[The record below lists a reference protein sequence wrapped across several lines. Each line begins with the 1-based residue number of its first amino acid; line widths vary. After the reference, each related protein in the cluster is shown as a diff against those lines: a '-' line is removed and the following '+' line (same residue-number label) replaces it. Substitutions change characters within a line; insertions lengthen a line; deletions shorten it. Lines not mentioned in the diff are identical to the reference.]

1 MTDWATL
8 LNPEQLAAVTAPE
21 GPTLV
26 LAAAGTG
33 KTRTL
38 THRVAWLVEQGV
50 DPRGI
55 LLLTFTNRAA
65 REMMERAEALV
76 GPAIATLWSGTF
88 HHVCHRILRQNAR
101 LVGRTAGFTILDR
114 ADAQSLVGKA
124 IKELAPD
131 VKRFP
136 KKEVVAALIG
146 RAANTEG
153 DLRELAANLAFEHP
167 VDPALV
173 LAVAARYEALKEEAD
188 ALDFDDLLTFTLRLF
203 RERPEVL
210 AAYAD
215 SFRHVLVDEYQD
227 TNTIQ
232 AQLVDLLASRHR
244 NLMAVGDDF
253 QCIYSW
259 RGADFRNIME
269 FPTRWQGCRVIKLER
284 NYRSAPEILALANA
298 TIAHNPGQFPKT
310 LLPTLPPS
318 GRKPLVAFL
327 RDAAEQNQMVVRHVQ
342 RALQAGYRPEDIA
355 ILYRAH
361 YHAMELELDLRRL
374 RLPYT
379 LTSGQGLF
387 ESQHMKDVIA
397 FLRLCVGLGDLFALQ
412 RVLGLLPG
420 VGPKTAERV
429 WGKLGGAFAPARQTD
444 RLQLAAL
451 LPKKAQGEWRALD
464 GLIGR
469 FQEEGLVENGNRAVT
484 LFLETWYADYLMRAY
499 DNGEDR
505 VQDVAAFAAQFR
517 KGQPVAAFLNEV
529 ALMTNLDAE
538 NAQALADRP
547 GLRLSTVHQ
556 AKGLEWPV
564 VIVIWCNED
573 YFPSA
578 RAIMEDQAE
587 EERRLF
593 YVAVTRAR
601 KKAFIS
607 FARQR
612 FKWGNTEFCN
622 PSRFITEMDERYVEL
637 PDDFTEDAD
646 DSAVA
651 TLKRRYD
658 DRRQAQ
664 RPEYA
669 GRAEF
674 SRSGPRNL
682 RSMGSRRADDE
693 TPTPRPAAPA
703 SGTFRPG
710 MRVAHAKFG
719 QGTVQAVEEMTADL
733 KVTVQ
738 FDDPTAGRK
747 SLLSKYAH
755 LRILG

>member
-1 MTDWATL
+1 MTDWAGL

-38 THRVAWLVEQGV
+38 THRVAWLMEQGV

-65 REMMERAEALV
+65 REMMARAEALV

-101 LVGRTAGFTILDR
+101 LVGRTASFVILDR
-114 ADAQSLVGKA
+114 SDAQSLLGKA
-124 IKELAPD
+124 IKALVPD
-131 VKRFP
+131 AKRFP
-136 KKEVVAALIG
+136 KKEVLAAFIG
-146 RAANTEG
+146 KAANTEG
-153 DLRELAANLAFEHP
+153 DVGALAEGLAFENP
-167 VDPALV
+167 VDPAQV
-173 LAVAARYEALKEEAD
+173 VAVAERYAEMKAEAN

-210 AAYAD
+210 AEYAGC
-215 SFRHVLVDEYQD
+215 FRHVLVDEYQD
-227 TNTIQ
+227 TNAIQ

-269 FPTRWQGCRVIKLER
+269 FPKRWPGCRVIKLER

-298 TIAHNPGQFPKT
+298 TIAHNPEQFQKT

-327 RDAAEQNQMVVRHVQ
+327 RDAAEQSQMVVRHVQ
-342 RALQAGYRPEDIA
+342 RALQAGYRPEDVA
-355 ILYRAH
+355 VLYRAH

-374 RLPYT
+374 RVPYT

-387 ESQHMKDVIA
+387 ESQHVKDVIA
-397 FLRLCVGLGDLFALQ
+397 FLRLCAGLADLFALQ

-429 WGKLGGAFAPARQTD
+429 WDKLGGAFDPTRQTD
-444 RLQLAAL
+444 RLQLGAL
-451 LPKKAQGEWRALD
+451 LPKKAQEDWRALD
-464 GLIGR
+464 ALIAR
-469 FQEEGLVENGNRAVT
+469 YHDDALAENGNRAVT
-484 LFLETWYADYLMRAY
+484 LFLDTWYADYLLRAY

-505 VQDVAAFAAQFR
+505 IQDIAAFAAQFR
-517 KGQPVAAFLNEV
+517 KGQPVAEFLNDV
-529 ALMTNLDAE
+529 ALMTNVDAE

-547 GLRLSTVHQ
+547 GIRLSTVHQ

-578 RAIMEDQAE
+578 RAIMEDQAG

-593 YVAVTRAR
+593 YVALTRAKDDLLLCVPATR
-601 KKAFIS
+601 RTPGKEGVQYLF
-607 FARQR
+607 
-612 FKWGNTEFCN
+612 
-622 PSRFITEMDERYVEL
+622 PSRFIKQLPADGVTKRYGL
-637 PDDFTEDAD
+637 
-646 DSAVA
+646 
-651 TLKRRYD
+651 Y
-658 DRRQAQ
+658 
-664 RPEYA
+664 
-669 GRAEF
+669 
-674 SRSGPRNL
+674 
-682 RSMGSRRADDE
+682 
-693 TPTPRPAAPA
+693 
-703 SGTFRPG
+703 
-710 MRVAHAKFG
+710 
-719 QGTVQAVEEMTADL
+719 
-733 KVTVQ
+733 
-738 FDDPTAGRK
+738 
-747 SLLSKYAH
+747 
-755 LRILG
+755 

>member
-469 FQEEGLVENGNRAVT
+469 FQEEGLAENGNRAVT

-505 VQDVAAFAAQFR
+505 VQDVAAFAAQFQ

-593 YVAVTRAR
+593 YVALTRAKDDLLLCVPATR
-601 KKAFIS
+601 RTPGKEGVSYLF
-607 FARQR
+607 
-612 FKWGNTEFCN
+612 
-622 PSRFITEMDERYVEL
+622 PSRFVKQLPAELVTKRYGL
-637 PDDFTEDAD
+637 
-646 DSAVA
+646 
-651 TLKRRYD
+651 
-658 DRRQAQ
+658 
-664 RPEYA
+664 
-669 GRAEF
+669 
-674 SRSGPRNL
+674 
-682 RSMGSRRADDE
+682 
-693 TPTPRPAAPA
+693 
-703 SGTFRPG
+703 
-710 MRVAHAKFG
+710 
-719 QGTVQAVEEMTADL
+719 
-733 KVTVQ
+733 
-738 FDDPTAGRK
+738 
-747 SLLSKYAH
+747 
-755 LRILG
+755 I